1 MREIL
6 RHSLSRTVKRHS
18 SGNKENKKQIGK
30 TTKLTLG
37 FSGALT
43 LNLVMSYFL

>member
-1 MREIL
+1 MRGIL

-18 SGNKENKKQIGK
+18 SGSKENKKQIGE

-43 LNLVMSYFL
+43 SNVVIFL